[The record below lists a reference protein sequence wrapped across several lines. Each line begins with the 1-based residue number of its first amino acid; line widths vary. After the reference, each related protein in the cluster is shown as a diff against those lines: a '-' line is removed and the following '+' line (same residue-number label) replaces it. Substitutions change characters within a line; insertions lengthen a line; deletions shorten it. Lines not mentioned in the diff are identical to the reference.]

1 MHVRNP
7 KTTVEFVKFPN
18 EFGEKTHSQICEN
31 VVFENKSVSNYN
43 RPIDRWK
50 FSRNKTVKSIQKKR
64 YYETIKKAGFRA
76 EDKRAKFEMN
86 GGLERGARGAKVA
99 GAFEQSGGISGPL
112 RFGLGIVARNGSGRK
127 RRRG

>member
-1 MHVRNP
+1 MNSEKKHIRKYAKMLSLKINP
-7 KTTVEFVKFPN
+7 C
-18 EFGEKTHSQICEN
+18 QITIGRLIEIS
-31 VVFENKSVSNYN
+31 K
-43 RPIDRWK
+43 
-50 FSRNKTVKSIQKKR
+50 NKTVKSIQKKR
-64 YYETIKKAGFRA
+64 YYETIKKTGFRA

-86 GGLERGARGAKVA
+86 GGMERGARGAKVA

>member
-1 MHVRNP
+1 MHIHNP
-7 KTTVEFVKFPN
+7 KTTNSSSFRMN
-18 EFGEKTHSQICEN
+18 SEKKHIRKHAKMLSLKINPCQITIGRLIEIS
-31 VVFENKSVSNYN
+31 K
-43 RPIDRWK
+43 
-50 FSRNKTVKSIQKKR
+50 NKTVKSIQKKR

-86 GGLERGARGAKVA
+86 GGMERGARGAKVA

>member
-7 KTTVEFVKFPN
+7 KITNSSSFRMN
-18 EFGEKTHSQICEN
+18 SEKKHIRKHAKMLSSKINPCQITIGRLIEIS
-31 VVFENKSVSNYN
+31 K
-43 RPIDRWK
+43 
-50 FSRNKTVKSIQKKR
+50 NKTVKSIQKKR

-86 GGLERGARGAKVA
+86 GGMERGARGAKVA

>member
-7 KTTVEFVKFPN
+7 KTTNSSSFRMN
-18 EFGEKTHSQICEN
+18 SEKKHIRKYAKMLSSKINPCQII
-31 VVFENKSVSNYN
+31 N

-50 FSRNKTVKSIQKKR
+50 FSKNKTVKSIQKKR

>member
-1 MHVRNP
+1 MHIRNP
-7 KTTVEFVKFPN
+7 KTTNSSSFRMN
-18 EFGEKTHSQICEN
+18 SEKKHIRKYAKMLSSKINPCQITIGRLIEIS
-31 VVFENKSVSNYN
+31 K
-43 RPIDRWK
+43 
-50 FSRNKTVKSIQKKR
+50 NKTVKSIQKKR